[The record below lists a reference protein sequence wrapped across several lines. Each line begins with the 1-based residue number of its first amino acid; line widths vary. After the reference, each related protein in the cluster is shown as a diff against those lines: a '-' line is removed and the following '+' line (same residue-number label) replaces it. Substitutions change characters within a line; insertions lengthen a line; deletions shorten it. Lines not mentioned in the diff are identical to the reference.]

1 LTEQRNGKWISGRE
15 QKEVA
20 RNRNLQ
26 RREQN
31 LVTGKSNAKN
41 LDSHWH
47 AATMTR
53 RRVSTQQQLSEQEN
67 SDLNYEQFNQKRNNF
82 FIEIQ

>member
-1 LTEQRNGKWISGRE
+1 MDLGPRTERSRKKSQPAEARIEPGHRE
-15 QKEVA
+15 IKC
-20 RNRNLQ
+20 
-26 RREQN
+26 
-31 LVTGKSNAKN
+31 SAKN

-47 AATMTR
+47 AATVTR

-82 FIEIQ
+82 L